1 MDHQTLVTHQYPVVA
16 LQNLE
21 TQPTSWRF
29 LYRSMASSIGGGREG
44 LKSGGALDLFR
55 RTIPTTSYL
64 RHVKLAASYRG
75 STNFRTTTSNKG
87 NMGEGAFFF

>member
-1 MDHQTLVTHQYPVVA
+1 MTFQNLWIHLYTPMDHQTLVTHQYPVVA

-29 LYRSMASSIGGGREG
+29 LYRSMASSTGGGREG

-55 RTIPTTSYL
+55 RTTPTTSYL
-64 RHVKLAASYRG
+64 RQACSKL
-75 STNFRTTTSNKG
+75 
-87 NMGEGAFFF
+87 